1 MKVLKYGSTGIDV
14 ELLQSTLKKIGFYNG
29 NVDGI
34 FENQTRDAV
43 YAFQREYGI
52 RVDGIVGDQTWNKL
66 MPYINGK
73 VGTIVPTDMSYPY
86 RIMMMNLNAL
96 KDKYPFLVIGS
107 YGESVLGRSLPYVR
121 LGNGPKQ
128 LFYSA
133 SMHANEWI
141 NSVVMMKFI
150 EDYAIAVENKESNID
165 PILSDNIKKLY
176 DETTIYIA
184 PMLNPDG
191 VDLVVGDLDRNS
203 AAYRNA
209 KTIANN
215 FPNIPFPNGW
225 KANIL
230 GVDLNLQFPANWILA
245 RENKFEQGYI
255 RPAPRDFVGYGPLT
269 EPESLAIYNFTLSN
283 DFEIILAY
291 HTQGEVIYW
300 RYLNLEPPES
310 KKIGEE
316 FSRIS
321 GYQLDDVIDIGSYAG
336 YRDWFIQDYRRPGYT
351 IETGLGE
358 NPLPIN
364 QFEKIYS
371 DNIGI
376 LVTAPYLI

>member
-34 FENQTRDAV
+34 FGNQTRDAV

-300 RYLNLEPPES
+300 RYLNLEPPEAG
-310 KKIGEE
+310 KIGEE

-351 IETGLGE
+351 IETGRGE

>member
-14 ELLQSTLKKIGFYNG
+14 ELLKSTLKKIGFYNG

-34 FENQTRDAV
+34 FGNQTRDAV

-176 DETTIYIA
+176 DETTIQIA
-184 PMLNPDG
+184 PRLNPDG

-215 FPNIPFPNGW
+215 FPNIPFPSGW

-283 DFEIILAY
+283 DFERNNFKLW
-291 HTQGEVIYW
+291 H
-300 RYLNLEPPES
+300 S
-310 KKIGEE
+310 
-316 FSRIS
+316 
-321 GYQLDDVIDIGSYAG
+321 
-336 YRDWFIQDYRRPGYT
+336 
-351 IETGLGE
+351 
-358 NPLPIN
+358 
-364 QFEKIYS
+364 
-371 DNIGI
+371 
-376 LVTAPYLI
+376 

>member
-34 FENQTRDAV
+34 FGNQTRDAV

-310 KKIGEE
+310 EKIGEE

>member
-43 YAFQREYGI
+43 YAFQREYRI

>member
-34 FENQTRDAV
+34 FGNQTRDAV

-300 RYLNLEPPES
+300 RYLNLEPPEAG
-310 KKIGEE
+310 KIGEE

-321 GYQLDDVIDIGSYAG
+321 GYQLDDVIDTGSYAG

-351 IETGLGE
+351 IETGRGE

>member
-34 FENQTRDAV
+34 FGNQTRDAV

-150 EDYAIAVENKESNID
+150 DVYAI
-165 PILSDNIKKLY
+165 
-176 DETTIYIA
+176 
-184 PMLNPDG
+184 
-191 VDLVVGDLDRNS
+191 
-203 AAYRNA
+203 
-209 KTIANN
+209 
-215 FPNIPFPNGW
+215 
-225 KANIL
+225 
-230 GVDLNLQFPANWILA
+230 
-245 RENKFEQGYI
+245 
-255 RPAPRDFVGYGPLT
+255 
-269 EPESLAIYNFTLSN
+269 
-283 DFEIILAY
+283 
-291 HTQGEVIYW
+291 
-300 RYLNLEPPES
+300 
-310 KKIGEE
+310 
-316 FSRIS
+316 
-321 GYQLDDVIDIGSYAG
+321 SY
-336 YRDWFIQDYRRPGYT
+336 
-351 IETGLGE
+351 
-358 NPLPIN
+358 
-364 QFEKIYS
+364 
-371 DNIGI
+371 
-376 LVTAPYLI
+376 

>member
-34 FENQTRDAV
+34 FGNQTRDAV

-66 MPYINGK
+66 MLYINGK

>member
-34 FENQTRDAV
+34 FGNQTRDAV

-107 YGESVLGRSLPYVR
+107 YGKSVLGRSLPYVR

>member
-34 FENQTRDAV
+34 FGNQTRDAV

-215 FPNIPFPNGW
+215 FPNIPFPSGW

-364 QFEKIYS
+364 QFEKVYS

>member
-1 MKVLKYGSTGIDV
+1 MKVLKYSSTGIDV

-34 FENQTRDAV
+34 FGNQTRDAV

-52 RVDGIVGDQTWNKL
+52 RVDGIVGGQTWNKL

-300 RYLNLEPPES
+300 RYLNLEPPEAG
-310 KKIGEE
+310 KIGEE

>member
-34 FENQTRDAV
+34 FGNQTRDAV

-191 VDLVVGDLDRNS
+191 VDLAVGDLDRNS

-300 RYLNLEPPES
+300 RYLNLEPPEAG
-310 KKIGEE
+310 KIGEE

-351 IETGLGE
+351 IETGRGE

>member
-34 FENQTRDAV
+34 FGNQTRDAV

-150 EDYAIAVENKESNID
+150 EDYAISYKNDGEIFER
-165 PILSDNIKKLY
+165 NIKELY
-176 DETTIYIA
+176 TDVSIYIA
-184 PMLNPDG
+184 PMVNPDG
-191 VDLVVGDLDRNS
+191 VDLVVGDLNINS
-203 AAYRNA
+203 AAYKNA

-230 GVDLNLQFPANWILA
+230 GVDINLQFPANWILA
-245 RENKFEQGYI
+245 RENKFSQGYI

-283 DFEIILAY
+283 DFKIILAY

-310 KKIGEE
+310 EKIGEE

>member
-34 FENQTRDAV
+34 FGNQTRDAV

-215 FPNIPFPNGW
+215 FPNIPFPSGW

>member
-34 FENQTRDAV
+34 FGNQTRDAV

-191 VDLVVGDLDRNS
+191 VDLVVGDLNVNS
-203 AAYRNA
+203 VAYKNA

>member
-1 MKVLKYGSTGIDV
+1 MEVLRYGSTGIDV

-34 FENQTRDAV
+34 FGAQTRDAV
-43 YAFQREYGI
+43 YNFQRNFGI
-52 RVDGIVGDQTWNKL
+52 RADGIVGEQTWNKL
-66 MPYINGK
+66 MPYINGV
-73 VGTIVPTDMSYPY
+73 VGNIVPTDMSYPY
-86 RIMMMNLNAL
+86 RIMMMNISAL
-96 KDKYPFLVIGS
+96 VKKYPFIVTGT
-107 YGESVLGRSLPYVR
+107 YGTSVLGKKIPYIK
-121 LGNGPKQ
+121 LGNGEKEV
-128 LFYSA
+128 FYSA
-133 SMHANEWI
+133 SIHANEWI

-165 PILSDNIKKLY
+165 PIFSDNIKKLY

-184 PMLNPDG
+184 PMVNPDG

-269 EPESLAIYNFTLSN
+269 EPEAIDIYNFTLSN
-283 DFEIILAY
+283 DFELILVY
-291 HTQGEVIYW
+291 HTQGEVIFW

-310 KKIGEE
+310 EKIAQAFEKT
-316 FSRIS
+316 S
-321 GYQLDDVIDIGSYAG
+321 GYTLDDVADTGSYAG
-336 YRDWFIQDYRRPGYT
+336 YRDWFIQDYKRPGFT
-351 IETGLGE
+351 IETGSGV
-358 NPLPIN
+358 NPLPIS
-364 QFEKIYS
+364 QFNKIYS
-371 DNIGI
+371 DNVGI
-376 LVTAPYLI
+376 LITAALMA

>member
-34 FENQTRDAV
+34 FGNQTRDAV
-43 YAFQREYGI
+43 YAFQKEYGI

-66 MPYINGK
+66 MLYINGK

>member
-34 FENQTRDAV
+34 FGNQTRDAV

-203 AAYRNA
+203 SAYRNA

>member
-34 FENQTRDAV
+34 FGNQTRDAV

-203 AAYRNA
+203 AVYRNA

-300 RYLNLEPPES
+300 RYLNLEPPEAG
-310 KKIGEE
+310 KIGEE

>member
-34 FENQTRDAV
+34 FGNQTRDAV

-66 MPYINGK
+66 MLYINGK

-165 PILSDNIKKLY
+165 PIFSDNIKKLY

>member
-34 FENQTRDAV
+34 FGNQTRDAV

>member
-1 MKVLKYGSTGIDV
+1 MRVLRYGSIGIDV

-34 FENQTRDAV
+34 FGNQTRNSV
-43 YAFQREYGI
+43 YSFQREYGI
-52 RVDGIVGDQTWNKL
+52 RVDGIVGEQTWNKL

-73 VGTIVPTDMSYPY
+73 VGTIVPTDMSYSY

-96 KDKYPFLVIGS
+96 KDKYPFIVVSS
-107 YGESVLGRSLPYVR
+107 YGESVLGRELPYVR
-121 LGNGPKQ
+121 LGVGEKQ

-141 NSVVMMKFI
+141 NSVVMMRFI
-150 EDYAIAVENKESNID
+150 EDYANGYENDEK
-165 PILSDNIKKLY
+165 ILGKNIKELY
-176 DETTIYIA
+176 NDASIYIA
-184 PMLNPDG
+184 PMVNPDG
-191 VDLVVGDLDRNS
+191 VDLVVGDLNINS
-203 AAYRNA
+203 AAYKNA
-209 KTIANN
+209 KTIGNN
-215 FPNIPFPNGW
+215 FPNIPFPSGW

-230 GVDLNLQFPANWILA
+230 GVDINLQFPANWILA
-245 RENKFEQGYI
+245 RENKFSQGFV
-255 RPAPRDFVGYGPLT
+255 RPASRDFVGYGPLT

-283 DFEIILAY
+283 NFEIILAY

-300 RYLNLEPPES
+300 KYLNLEPPES
-310 KKIGEE
+310 EKIGEE
-316 FSRIS
+316 FSKIS
-321 GYQLDDVIDIGSYAG
+321 GYELDDVVDTGSYAG

-351 IETGLGE
+351 VETGRGE

-376 LVTAPYLI
+376 LVTAPFLI

>member
-34 FENQTRDAV
+34 LENQTRDAV

-150 EDYAIAVENKESNID
+150 EDYAISYKNDGEIFER
-165 PILSDNIKKLY
+165 NIKELY
-176 DETTIYIA
+176 TDASIYIA

-191 VDLVVGDLDRNS
+191 VDLVVGDLNVNS
-203 AAYRNA
+203 VAYKNA

>member
-191 VDLVVGDLDRNS
+191 VDLVVGDLNVNS
-203 AAYRNA
+203 VAYKNA

>member
-1 MKVLKYGSTGIDV
+1 MKVLKYSSTGIDV

-34 FENQTRDAV
+34 FGNQTRDAV

-66 MPYINGK
+66 MLYINGK

-191 VDLVVGDLDRNS
+191 VDLVVGDLNVNS
-203 AAYRNA
+203 VAYKNA

-310 KKIGEE
+310 EKIGEE

>member
-34 FENQTRDAV
+34 FGNQTRDAV

-321 GYQLDDVIDIGSYAG
+321 GYQLDNVIDIGSYAG

>member
-14 ELLQSTLKKIGFYNG
+14 ELLQSTLKKIGFYSG

-34 FENQTRDAV
+34 FGNQTRDAV

-66 MPYINGK
+66 MLYINGK

-150 EDYAIAVENKESNID
+150 EDYAIAVENKESNVD
-165 PILSDNIKKLY
+165 PIFSDNIKKLY

-300 RYLNLEPPES
+300 RYLNLEPPEAG
-310 KKIGEE
+310 KIGEE

-351 IETGLGE
+351 IETGRGE

>member
-34 FENQTRDAV
+34 FGNQTRDAV

-310 KKIGEE
+310 EKIGEE

-351 IETGLGE
+351 IETGRGE